1 MDKDNNCVI
10 FKIIEGLKTN
20 NIIVNV
26 RLEIKKLWK
35 LVNALYDSY
44 DPPN

>member
-35 LVNALYDSY
+35 LVNNDSE
-44 DPPN
+44 